1 MPKFHLYDLPLININ
16 NDYHIELDN
25 IPYNEHESYTKV
37 SIISFTNK
45 YGHVILKGFFDLTNK
60 NIPSLII
67 INKLSFEISKQLLN
81 SCTYNF
87 CKYILEIEFY
97 FSYDDITLLKNIEK
111 YLINEYNCSIDYN
124 NKKIYILLNEIKNIN
139 IYNKIRGN
147 IEEEESINNNYINI
161 IETRKKIK
169 NIDDDKII
177 QFQFNKIKMN
187 NNNNNENIQ
196 NEEIIDN
203 IDDTLNNV
211 EMEDMSK
218 LENPFTTHLSEK
230 TEEKK
235 INTISEDNI
244 NMGINVVKRNYIKSI
259 NGNNSNNLVY
269 DNKNEIYLNKIINP
283 KINNHVN
290 TLISNGALFMKNNL
304 KTNILN
310 SINING
316 LYLLLNNN
324 NDKYGNNYKFTIN
337 KLILNNDIDKE
348 GNEISDYKKII
359 FNNFINILDNVVKS
373 KKNNNLNINEYT
385 NVILSYISQIQNKV
399 DDIEKKQNKTI
410 IDNNYLEKYKK
421 IISTLKLFCILF
433 LNCFMYKPE
442 NEYIN
447 DPNLFTNSFSD
458 KVMSYRKRLLIEWCI
473 DEQKK
478 YNLEKN
484 NSKININNNNEN
496 ENDIKTNYEKLYS
509 FGQIKKDID
518 NQNNKK
524 ISLFIRAKMSNNNE
538 RILKNN
544 MYYFTGYNIL
554 HGESNREFRDIFVD
568 KYNND
573 WLSFLVQSLLYE
585 EKRDEYIVYSIE
597 LLSKNIYNMN
607 IKARP
612 IINVNNTQ
620 IHIYDINFILL
631 KLYEKYIKGEINEQI
646 KYLKMLSYSC
656 NINNNNSSDHFI
668 QYIIC
673 STLLKILPIIF
684 PKDEQINYDIIDN
697 AFIKKITYNLL
708 IQSIEELLI
717 NSSSINNIDNNG
729 NNLSIYE
736 YYTEAIKLILLSF
749 LNKKTKNKLIDNII
763 SKINISLE
771 SLNAIEESNP
781 LSLTENQ
788 KYSLLGYVNNSL
800 CLWKDAYN
808 CFISAREYKY
818 ALDACINY
826 AVEHIKKYN
835 ENSDFKEIL
844 LRLNEIKK
852 NMPTLFVD
860 IYQIIFLFI
869 KYMNDNKKNTFG
881 LNDISSLLN
890 EFSSKDK
897 YLCPDLID
905 DDIRGIIIDLLYNLL
920 IKKNRIN
927 FATGNSELI
936 VEKYVKMNTE
946 LNMMLN
952 SFWDNVKSKNN
963 IFS

>member
-1 MPKFHLYDLPLININ
+1 MIKLKNFYLIYPKMPKFHLYDLPLININ

-97 FSYDDITLLKNIEK
+97 FSYDDIKLLKNIEK

-283 KINNHVN
+283 KIKNHVN

-337 KLILNNDIDKE
+337 KLILNNDIDNE

-729 NNLSIYE
+729 NNLYMKI
-736 YYTEAIKLILLSF
+736 IMKL
-749 LNKKTKNKLIDNII
+749 
-763 SKINISLE
+763 
-771 SLNAIEESNP
+771 
-781 LSLTENQ
+781 
-788 KYSLLGYVNNSL
+788 
-800 CLWKDAYN
+800 
-808 CFISAREYKY
+808 
-818 ALDACINY
+818 
-826 AVEHIKKYN
+826 
-835 ENSDFKEIL
+835 
-844 LRLNEIKK
+844 
-852 NMPTLFVD
+852 
-860 IYQIIFLFI
+860 
-869 KYMNDNKKNTFG
+869 
-881 LNDISSLLN
+881 
-890 EFSSKDK
+890 
-897 YLCPDLID
+897 
-905 DDIRGIIIDLLYNLL
+905 
-920 IKKNRIN
+920 
-927 FATGNSELI
+927 
-936 VEKYVKMNTE
+936 
-946 LNMMLN
+946 
-952 SFWDNVKSKNN
+952 
-963 IFS
+963 

>member
-25 IPYNEHESYTKV
+25 IPYNEYESYTKV

-45 YGHVILKGFFDLTNK
+45 YGHVILKGFFDLTKK
-60 NIPSLII
+60 NIPSLIN

-81 SCTYNF
+81 SCKYNF
-87 CKYILEIEFY
+87 CKYTLEIEFY
-97 FSYDDITLLKNIEK
+97 FSYDDIKLLKNIEK

-161 IETRKKIK
+161 IESRKKIK
-169 NIDDDKII
+169 NIDEDKII

-187 NNNNNENIQ
+187 NNNENVQ

-244 NMGINVVKRNYIKSI
+244 NIGINVVKRNYIKSI
-259 NGNNSNNLVY
+259 NVNNTNNLVY

-283 KINNHVN
+283 KIKNHVN
-290 TLISNGALFMKNNL
+290 KLISNGSLFMKNNI

-324 NDKYGNNYKFTIN
+324 NDKYGNNYKFVIN
-337 KLILNNDIDKE
+337 KLILNNDIDNDE
-348 GNEISDYKKII
+348 NEISDYKKII
-359 FNNFINILDNVVKS
+359 FNNFINILDNVVKN

-410 IDNNYLEKYKK
+410 IDNKYLEKYKK

-433 LNCFMYKPE
+433 LNCFMYKPK

-473 DEQKK
+473 DEQK
-478 YNLEKN
+478 N
-484 NSKININNNNEN
+484 NSKININNNN

-509 FGQIKKDID
+509 YGQIKKNID
-518 NQNNKK
+518 DQNNKK

-554 HGESNREFRDIFVD
+554 HGENNRLFRDIFVD

-597 LLSKNIYNMN
+597 LLSKNIYNMY

-620 IHIYDINFILL
+620 IYIYDINFILL

-697 AFIKKITYNLL
+697 TFIKKITYNLL

-717 NSSSINNIDNNG
+717 NSSNINNIDNNG
-729 NNLSIYE
+729 NNLSRYE

-749 LNKKTKNKLIDNII
+749 INKKTKNKLIDNII
-763 SKINISLE
+763 SKINKTIH
-771 SLNAIEESNP
+771 
-781 LSLTENQ
+781 
-788 KYSLLGYVNNSL
+788 Y
-800 CLWKDAYN
+800 AYGKTH
-808 CFISAREYKY
+808 II
-818 ALDACINY
+818 ALFQQGNIN
-826 AVEHIKKYN
+826 
-835 ENSDFKEIL
+835 
-844 LRLNEIKK
+844 
-852 NMPTLFVD
+852 
-860 IYQIIFLFI
+860 
-869 KYMNDNKKNTFG
+869 
-881 LNDISSLLN
+881 
-890 EFSSKDK
+890 
-897 YLCPDLID
+897 
-905 DDIRGIIIDLLYNLL
+905 
-920 IKKNRIN
+920 
-927 FATGNSELI
+927 
-936 VEKYVKMNTE
+936 
-946 LNMMLN
+946 ML
-952 SFWDNVKSKNN
+952 
-963 IFS
+963 